1 MYIQYTLLIFILISL
16 SAYFLIVLK
25 HLKLNEE
32 DVNEVI
38 NEIINAVIAIVLIC
52 DLRIQYELIKNSI
65 LYNDITV
72 QIVTLFILAVIFF
85 VVAMTLLYVR
95 YSKHKIATKKTY
107 IFTLTGFLSTLGIP
121 AYMTEIIYFI
131 ALIVFLCITFM
142 FSKTL
147 LIHHKMYKNYGIYF
161 IIVGSVSLFISSLYS
176 ALYISELFNMVNLAL
191 MTFIVVGFFLF
202 FIIFFNEKQKHA
214 SEKQTELYKK
224 ITEKNN
230 QIFDLAYIDRITNI
244 PNKFAFD
251 VDLLS
256 AKTEKYLCLANV
268 RNFMQYNNLLGFD
281 RGNEILGE
289 IATKLRTMLPDIRAY
304 HFYAD
309 KFILVFPQSDRGE
322 VYREIEKIQEYL
334 KFQRFQ
340 GVKLDVY
347 YGLYHYQ
354 PSEHM
359 LSEGTN
365 KIIERLEV
373 ASEYAKKSSDDI
385 SDYSMIDPI
394 EYVNEFN
401 MELAIRDAIDK
412 KQFSVVYQPQ
422 VEGKNH
428 TVCSYEALIRWE
440 REDEFIYPSDFI
452 PIAEKRGYMREITYI
467 VIERVFYDIS
477 TEAFLQDKRISINL
491 SADQLIEESFLESV
505 SVLQHQYTIAT
516 SNIVFEI
523 TETGMFNDMEK
534 ALNTIKG
541 LKQRGYEISLD
552 DFGEG
557 YSSILRFT
565 DLEIDEIKFDKSFI
579 DRIQQDKVFT
589 ALKKLSELFDSFDLR
604 IVLEGIEN
612 QEQLDKISDLG
623 IDVYQ
628 GYYFHKP
635 MSLEECRKMCE
646 NT

>member
-85 VVAMTLLYVR
+85 VVAMTLLYIR
-95 YSKHKIATKKTY
+95 YSKYNLATKKTY
-107 IFTLTGFLSTLGIP
+107 IFTLIGFLSTLGIP

-131 ALIVFLCITFM
+131 ALIVFLCITFI

-147 LIHHKMYKNYGIYF
+147 LIHHKMHKNYGIYF

-477 TEAFLQDKRISINL
+477 TEPFLQDKRISINL

>member
-16 SAYFLIVLK
+16 STYFLIVLK
-25 HLKLNEE
+25 HLRLNEE
-32 DVNEVI
+32 DVNKVI
-38 NEIINAVIAIVLIC
+38 NEIINAVLAIVLIC
-52 DLRIQYELIKNSI
+52 DLRIQYELIKNII
-65 LYNDITV
+65 LYNNITV
-72 QIVTLFILAVIFF
+72 QIVTLLTLAVIFF
-85 VVAMTLLYVR
+85 VVTIILLYMR
-95 YSKHKIATKKTY
+95 YAKYKLVSQKTCFIIL
-107 IFTLTGFLSTLGIP
+107 IFFLITIGIP
-121 AYMTEIIYFI
+121 IYMTEWIYYII
-131 ALIVFLCITFM
+131 LFM
-142 FSKTL
+142 FLNISFVFSGTL
-147 LIHHKMYKNYGIYF
+147 LLRHKMYKNYGIYL
-161 IIVGSVSLFISSLYS
+161 IMVGSISLLISSIYS
-176 ALYISELFNMVNLAL
+176 VFCNSELFNMVNLAL

-202 FIIFFNEKQKHA
+202 FVIFFNERQKHA

-289 IATKLRTMLPDIRAY
+289 IATKLRTMLPEIRAY

-340 GVKLDVY
+340 GIKLEVY

-354 PSEHM
+354 PSQHM

-412 KQFSVVYQPQ
+412 KQFSVVYQAQ

-440 REDEFIYPSDFI
+440 REDGFIQPSDFI

-505 SVLQHQYTIAT
+505 SVLQHQYGIITK
-516 SNIVFEI
+516 NIVFEI
-523 TETGMFNDMEK
+523 TETGMFNDMKK

-541 LKQRGYEISLD
+541 LKQGGYEISLD

-579 DRIQQDKVFT
+579 ERIQQDKVFT

-612 QEQLDKISDLG
+612 QEQVDKISDLG

-646 NT
+646 